1 MEMFPNIALSPDAYE
16 QIHSKQVQKI
26 LSLAKSSDSTTPRDS
41 VTLVT
46 ISTQASNKLDSSSQ
60 TAGMRDR
67 DPFAISSPVVKEVR

>member
-1 MEMFPNIALSPDAYE
+1 MEMLPDIALSPDAYE
-16 QIHSKQVQKI
+16 QIHSQQVQKI

-46 ISTQASNKLDSSSQ
+46 ISAQASNKLDSSSQ